1 MPGAEAQ
8 NHHAS
13 HRGLLWPYDRASAQA
28 NIDAL
33 IVPTIRTPAL
43 LRMAADIA
51 AKLDCP
57 LVTLHSQTWTKLPVI
72 AQRLR
77 ADIDLIAI
85 DVRDHSRLG
94 LPELKTSR
102 LLAGTRFDRRT
113 DTSAKRNLGL
123 VLSRLLGWE
132 RIAFLD
138 DDIEVPDPD
147 DLARASALLEDYH
160 AVGMANVGYPDNSV
174 VCHAYRAVG
183 GDQETFIGGGALVVS
198 TVRNHSFFPSIYN
211 EDWFYLLDA
220 EKGIQPLGMA
230 GRVVQ
235 RPYDPFRTPERARA
249 EELGD
254 VLAEGAF
261 WRLDEGLS
269 AFDAT
274 DRHWS
279 QFIANRKRFIEF
291 VLEKVQDGL
300 AEQTAGERGRMVAAL
315 KAARGRVEY
324 ITPDLCLSYL
334 RALGEDRRNWQS
346 YLDSRRT
353 GQPLSAALDAIN
365 KLGARP
371 LHRPA
376 RRRTTLPPLRIPDPP
391 RQDPAGADRRSK
403 MPAHVG

>member
-1 MPGAEAQ
+1 MVA
-8 NHHAS
+8 
-13 HRGLLWPYDRASAQA
+13 
-28 NIDAL
+28 
-33 IVPTIRTPAL
+33 
-43 LRMAADIA
+43 
-51 AKLDCP
+51 
-57 LVTLHSQTWTKLPVI
+57 LHSQTWTKLPVI

-85 DVRDHSRLG
+85 DVRDHARLG

-123 VLSRLLGWE
+123 VLGRLLGWE

-147 DLARASALLEDYH
+147 DLARASALLKDYH
-160 AVGMANVGYPDNSV
+160 AVGLAIGGFPDNSV

-183 GDQETFIGGGALVVS
+183 GEQQTFVGGGALVVS
-198 TVRNHSFFPSIYN
+198 TRRNQSFFPDIYN

-220 EKGIQPLGMA
+220 EEGIQPLGLT

-235 RPYDPFRTPERARA
+235 RSYDPFRTPDRART
-249 EELGD
+249 EEFGD

-269 AFDAT
+269 ILDAT
-274 DRHWS
+274 QRHWS
-279 QFIANRKRFIEF
+279 QFIANRKRFIES
-291 VLEKVQDGL
+291 VLGKVQDGFL
-300 AEQTAGERGRMVAAL
+300 EQTPGEKGRMVAAL
-315 KAARGRVEY
+315 KAARGLVEY

-334 RALGEDRRNWQS
+334 HALVEDRQNWQS
-346 YLDSRRT
+346 YLDSLPEGR
-353 GQPLSAALDAIN
+353 PLSAALDVIA
-365 KLGARP
+365 KLGTRP

-376 RRRTTLPPLRIPDPP
+376 RRRATHPPLRIPDPP
-391 RQDPAGADRRSK
+391 PQVAAGADRQSK
-403 MPAHVG
+403 VPAPVG